1 MNLSEVNQTNLAY
14 LLEKIGQKL
23 DVANTSLL
31 DPEDYNIDKYQEL
44 KWLYD
49 YVIDKSVIS
58 ISEKEAFIEELAVIR
73 K

>member
-1 MNLSEVNQTNLAY
+1 MNLSEANQSNLAY

-31 DPEDYNIDKYQEL
+31 DPEDYNINKYQEL

-49 YVIDKSVIS
+49 YVVDKSVIS

>member
-1 MNLSEVNQTNLAY
+1 MNLSEANQSNLAY

-31 DPEDYNIDKYQEL
+31 DPEDYNINKYQEL

>member
-1 MNLSEVNQTNLAY
+1 MNLSEANQSNLAY

-23 DVANTSLL
+23 AVANTSLL
-31 DPEDYNIDKYQEL
+31 DPEDYNINKYQEL

>member
-1 MNLSEVNQTNLAY
+1 MDLSEANQTNLAY
-14 LLEKIGQKL
+14 LLEKIGEKL

-31 DPEDYNIDKYQEL
+31 DPEDYNINKYDDL

-49 YVIDKSVIS
+49 YVSDKSVIS
-58 ISEKEAFIEELAVIR
+58 ISEKEAFVEELAAIR

>member
-1 MNLSEVNQTNLAY
+1 MNLSEANQTNLAY

>member
-1 MNLSEVNQTNLAY
+1 MNLSEANQQNLAY

-23 DVANTSLL
+23 DVANLSLL
-31 DPEDYNIDKYQEL
+31 DPEDYNINKYQEL

>member
-1 MNLSEVNQTNLAY
+1 MSLSEANQTNLAY
-14 LLEKIGQKL
+14 LLEKIGEKL

-31 DPEDYNIDKYQEL
+31 DPEDYNINKYDDL

-49 YVIDKSVIS
+49 YVTDKSVIS
-58 ISEKEAFIEELAVIR
+58 ISEKEAFVEELAAIR

>member
-1 MNLSEVNQTNLAY
+1 MNLSEANQTNLAY

-31 DPEDYNIDKYQEL
+31 DPEDYNINKYQQL

-49 YVIDKSVIS
+49 YVVDKSVIS